1 MNFIAKNKI
10 ISKIF
15 PKWSEQIKWKS
26 ALEEG
31 RHAAREGYE
40 IARDNLKRVKEDIDK
55 VSEEL
60 KQHLASQDSEN
71 IETTDIKRQ
80 TQEQLQQVVL
90 YRFANR
96 MS

>member
-1 MNFIAKNKI
+1 MNFIAKNKR
-10 ISKIF
+10 ISKNF
-15 PKWSEQIKWKS
+15 PKWSDQIKWTS

-31 RHAAREGYE
+31 SHAACEGYK

-80 TQEQLQQVVL
+80 IKNS
-90 YRFANR
+90 YNKWC
-96 MS
+96 